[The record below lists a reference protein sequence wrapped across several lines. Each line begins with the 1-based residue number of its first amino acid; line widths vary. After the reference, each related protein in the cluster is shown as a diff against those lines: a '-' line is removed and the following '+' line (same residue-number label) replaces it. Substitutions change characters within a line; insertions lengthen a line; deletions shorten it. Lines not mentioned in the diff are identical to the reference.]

1 MKYLERSRMVG
12 MKRKGRTPT
21 MRATL
26 LLGTALAL
34 FPLSILFS
42 VNASAA
48 DSIEESMAKAY
59 ATNPTLTAE
68 RAQLRVIDENL
79 PQAEALRR
87 PTVTGQ
93 GDVGV
98 AYEDTNSEVLGS
110 GSFEPRDVSVG
121 VTQPIW
127 TGGRADAAISQADY
141 QVKAERANLLNVEET
156 VLLQA
161 ATAHLDVVR
170 DQALLELA
178 INNVKVLQK
187 SLDETKAQLAV
198 GVATNTDLAQAQASL
213 VQGIASQRQAEANLI
228 NSRAEYLQ
236 AVGEMPGTLTLPPP
250 VANLPTSQDTAVNLA
265 MQNNPQVLT
274 AKANEEA
281 AKAGIDVASAN
292 LMPSLG
298 VTGQLLHQEDQQLPT
313 GTRTDSAQVVLTLT
327 VPLYQAGAEYSKIRQ
342 AKENYGESRN
352 QIDVTTRAA
361 TLSATQ
367 AWQQYQANLA
377 NISSFESQ
385 VKANTIAYQGTVEE
399 QRVGTRTTLDVLNA
413 QQALYTSQSSVT
425 TSQHDAAVAA
435 YQLKAAIGDMTAQSL
450 NLQVQQY
457 DPTQH
462 YNAVRDKWIG
472 TEPPSTP

>member
-1 MKYLERSRMVG
+1 
-12 MKRKGRTPT
+12 
-21 MRATL
+21 MRAKL
-26 LLGTALAL
+26 LLGTALVFL
-34 FPLSILFS
+34 PLLD
-42 VNASAA
+42 AWA
-48 DSIEESMAKAY
+48 DSIEDSMIKAY

-68 RAQLRVIDENL
+68 RAQLRVTDENL

-98 AYEDTNSEVLGS
+98 AVEDTNSDTLGN

-127 TGGRADAAISQADY
+127 TGGRADAAISQAEY
-141 QVKAERANLLNVEET
+141 QVRAERANLLNVEET

-161 ATAHLDVVR
+161 ATAHLEVVR
-170 DQALLELA
+170 DQALLDLA
-178 INNVKVLQK
+178 ISNVKVLQK
-187 SLDETKAQLAV
+187 SLDETKAQLTV

-213 VQGIASQRQAEANLI
+213 AQGVANQRQAEANLI
-228 NSRAEYLQ
+228 KSRAEYLQ
-236 AVGEMPGTLTLPPP
+236 AVGDMPGTLTQPPP
-250 VANLPTSQDTAVNLA
+250 VANLPMSEEMAVKLA

-274 AKANEEA
+274 AQANEA
-281 AKAGIDVASAN
+281 AARAGIDVASAN

-298 VTGQLLHQEDQQLPT
+298 VTGQLLHQEDQQL
-313 GTRTDSAQVVLTLT
+313 GGLRTDSAQVLLTLT
-327 VPLYQAGAEYSKIRQ
+327 VPLYQAGAEYSRVRQ
-342 AKENYGESRN
+342 AKENYGESQN

-361 TLSATQ
+361 TFSATQ

-413 QQALYTSQSSVT
+413 QQALYTSQSNVT

-435 YQLKAAIGDMTAQSL
+435 YQLKTAIGEMTAAGL
-450 NLQVQQY
+450 DLQVERY

-462 YNAVRDKWIG
+462 YNQVRDKWIG